1 MKPKLLQGVLRTTFQ
16 GSLYDVY
23 TNPKSYANI
32 DSLADLD
39 GTGIPIVVVHLG
51 LIVDVFGDEP
61 PGSHLG
67 NLRAKLQPQAMDDS
81 LMERIAGSGKVAG
94 LERSLSMVKINQ
106 QHVRNDGSSYLHT
119 VSECPR

>member
-1 MKPKLLQGVLRTTFQ
+1 MVLPQ

-39 GTGIPIVVVHLG
+39 ESGLPIVIVHLG
-51 LIVDVFGDEP
+51 LIVDVFGDEQ

-67 NLRAKLQPQAMDDS
+67 NLRAKMKPDLKDET
-81 LMERIAGSGKVAG
+81 LMERIAASGKMAG
-94 LERSLSMVKINQ
+94 LERELAMPKIHQ
-106 QHVRNDGSSYLHT
+106 EYVRNDGSSYLHT